1 MNNTERTS
9 ISIIAKIGFV
19 AKGMVYFTVGLLALQ
34 AAIGISGQPAGTKE
48 AVREFLYQPFGM
60 ILLIFCIGGLLA
72 HAIWRILQSIVDP
85 EDRGGSTFTKLFR
98 VVDFLTGLLYISF
111 SYAAWQILQGLGT
124 QSSDETTEVWVGK
137 ILVLPYGRWIV
148 LFCALVILITGFY
161 QFYAA
166 YRGSFDYSFD
176 KTAMSDSEITILRQ
190 FGRIGF
196 SAWGIVYLMISY
208 MFYQA
213 AIYADQ
219 NEAGGLAEA
228 LSALGNQPYGFWI
241 LAVTS
246 VGLII
251 YGIYLLVLSYYHK
264 I

>member
-1 MNNTERTS
+1 MNDTKRTS
-9 ISIIAKIGFV
+9 ISIIAKVGFV
-19 AKGMVYFTVGLLALQ
+19 AKGMVYFVVGLLALQ
-34 AAIGISGQPAGTKE
+34 AAIGISGQPASTKE
-48 AVREFLYQPFGM
+48 AVQEFLYQPFGS

-72 HAIWRILQSIVDP
+72 HAVWRILQSIIDP
-85 EDRGGSTFTKLFR
+85 ENRGDGAFTILFR
-98 VVDFLTGLLYISF
+98 AIDFLTGLLYISL
-111 SYAAWQILQGLGT
+111 SYAAWQILQGMNT
-124 QSSDETTEVWVGK
+124 QSSDQSTEVWVGE

-148 LFCALVILITGFY
+148 LFCALVILITGLY

-166 YRGSFDYSFD
+166 YLGNFDHNFN
-176 KTAMSDSEITILRQ
+176 KREMSESEISMLRQ

-196 SAWGIVYLMISY
+196 SAWGIVYCMISF

-213 AIYADQ
+213 AIYANA

-228 LSALGNQPYGFWI
+228 LNALNNQPYGFWI
-241 LAVTS
+241 LAITAT
-246 VGLII
+246 GLII